1 MLVSIREDQIGP
13 RSHVTQPSTGMN
25 QILTELL
32 ERLFRFFRFVGK
44 QGMAY
49 LAELIEEAAFGLI
62 V

>member
-1 MLVSIREDQIGP
+1 
-13 RSHVTQPSTGMN
+13 MN
-25 QILTELL
+25 QILTEFL

-49 LAELIEEAAFGLI
+49 LAELIEEAVFGLI